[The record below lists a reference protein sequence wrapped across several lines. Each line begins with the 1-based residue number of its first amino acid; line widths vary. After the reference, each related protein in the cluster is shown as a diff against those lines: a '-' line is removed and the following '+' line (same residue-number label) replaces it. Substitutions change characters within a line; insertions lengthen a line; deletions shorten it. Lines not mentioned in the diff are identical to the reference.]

1 MEELQNHLNKLPSFL
16 KAELTA
22 QAGNTN
28 GLSELQVIRQYCTA
42 ADQLINSKRAGLA
55 QEHVNAAVANFG
67 GTPWSKEDLELS
79 EQLRNMPG
87 IRSMDPYS
95 MSINAHFFLES
106 NRFLNELKPRMKE
119 IEARLVAEQAQ
130 RQAAEAARLQAQ
142 RAAEEAAR
150 IKAEEEARELARRQ
164 IEEAKQAALALARRQ
179 VEEAAQAL
187 ATRQAQDKAVDNQP
201 QVTNQSVAW
210 VPGPETSQQITLAL
224 SNLGAS
230 IEAAIMAFHEALQPH
245 ANLSDSAHFDE
256 VLKMSQAA
264 A

>member
-1 MEELQNHLNKLPSFL
+1 MEELQHHLHKLPSFL

-28 GLSELQVIRQYCTA
+28 GLSELQVIRQYYNAT
-42 ADQLINSKRAGLA
+42 DQLINSKRAGLA
-55 QEHVNAAVANFG
+55 QEHVDAAVANFG

-106 NRFLNELKPRMKE
+106 NRFLNELKLRMKE

-130 RQAAEAARLQAQ
+130 RQAAEVARLQAQ

-187 ATRQAQDKAVDNQP
+187 ATRHNQP

-210 VPGPETSQQITLAL
+210 APGPETSQQITLAL
-224 SNLGAS
+224 SNLGTS
-230 IEAAIMAFHEALQPH
+230 IEVAITAFHEVLQPH